1 MIEYYASC
9 PKGFEQLLA
18 EEITTLGGEFKR
30 ETVGGIWFLGNL
42 SVAYRVCLW
51 SRLASKILLP
61 LAKSSVK
68 NDQELYELV
77 STIPWEDHL
86 SPQGR
91 LWVDFTGTNH
101 SIRNSQFGAL
111 KVKDAIVDRMRDRCG
126 ARPSV
131 DKDSPNLIIN
141 VRLSK
146 GNATVSL
153 DLTGEGLHRRGYRL
167 RQGIAPLKE
176 NLAAA
181 LLYRSRWPEIAAAD
195 GALLDP
201 MCGSGTILIEAALMA
216 ADMAPGLKR
225 SSFAFEHWLNHAND
239 VWLELRQEAFDR
251 IKIDK
256 IPEIR
261 GYDFNRT
268 VIEAAE
274 FNIAQAG
281 LIGKVRVIAKP
292 LEAFVKPTHKPIDT
306 GLVLTNPPYGE
317 RLGDLDK
324 LIPLYKQLG
333 TSLRDEFVGWK
344 AGVFTGNPDA
354 AKNMGLRSN
363 KKYKLFNGSIEAE
376 LLLFDVNETQ
386 FVNAPAPD
394 RILTRPSDPYKVTEG
409 AKMLINRLA
418 KNKKQLNKWL
428 KKNEIE
434 CYRLYDAD
442 MPEYSAAVD
451 IYGDHVHIQ
460 EYQAPKSVAEEKAE
474 QRFNDIVAAVK
485 QELQQDES
493 KISIKQRRRNR
504 GKQQYE
510 RLDANTEERP
520 PVYIEESGAEF
531 EINLWDYLD
540 TGLFLDHRPVRL
552 KIREMARDKK
562 FLNLFCYTATASVHA
577 AIGGAKET
585 VSVDLSNTY
594 LNWAKRNFQLNRL
607 RSDNHR
613 FEQGDCVQWLNHC
626 REGFDLIM
634 LDPPSFSN
642 SKKTDT
648 VLDIQRDHVD
658 MINRCMDILLP
669 GGVLIFS
676 NNLRSFKLDSG
687 LSEQY
692 DVEDY
697 TKKSLD
703 PDFARN
709 AKIHSCWFIR
719 KK

>member
-9 PKGFEQLLA
+9 PKGLEQLLA
-18 EEITTLGGEFKR
+18 EEITQLGGEFKR
-30 ETVGGIWFLGNL
+30 ETIGGIWFLGGL

-51 SRLASKILLP
+51 SRLANKVLLP
-61 LAKSSVK
+61 LVKSSVA
-68 NDQELYELV
+68 NDKDLYELIASV
-77 STIPWEDHL
+77 PWEDHL
-86 SPQGR
+86 SPNGR
-91 LWVDFTGTNH
+91 LWVDFAGTNRF
-101 SIRNSQFGAL
+101 IRNSQFGAL
-111 KVKDAIVDRMRDRCG
+111 KVKDAIVDRIRDRFG
-126 ARPSV
+126 VRPSV
-131 DKDSPNLIIN
+131 DKENPNLIIN

-146 GNATVSL
+146 GKVTVSI
-153 DLTGEGLHRRGYRL
+153 DLSGDSLHRRGYRL
-167 RQGIAPLKE
+167 RQGFAPLKE

-181 LLYRSRWPEIAAAD
+181 LLYRCRWPEIAADD

-201 MCGSGTILIEAALMA
+201 MCGSGTILIEAAMMA
-216 ADMAPGLKR
+216 ADIAPGLKR
-225 SSFAFEHWLNHAND
+225 SSFAFEHWLNHSND
-239 VWLELRQEAFDR
+239 VWLELREQAQER
-251 IKIDK
+251 INLDK

-268 VIEAAE
+268 VLEAAE

-281 LIGKVRVIAKP
+281 LIGKVRVTAKP
-292 LEAFVKPTHKPIDT
+292 LAAFKKPTHKPIDT

-317 RLGDLDK
+317 RLGDLEQ
-324 LIPLYKQLG
+324 LIPLYRQLG
-333 TSLRDEFVGWK
+333 TSLREEFVGWK

-363 KKYKLFNGSIEAE
+363 KKYKLYNGSIETE

-386 FVNAPAPD
+386 FVNAPAPEH
-394 RILTRPSDPYKVTEG
+394 ILTRPSDPYKVTEG

-418 KNKKQLNKWL
+418 KNKKQLGKWL
-428 KKNEIE
+428 KKNDIE
-434 CYRLYDAD
+434 CYRVYDAD

-460 EYQAPKSVAEEKAE
+460 EYQAPKSVDEEKVK

-485 QELQQDES
+485 QELQGDES
-493 KISIKQRRRNR
+493 KISIKQRRRNK

-510 RLDANTEERP
+510 RLNERADRRELMVVEEG
-520 PVYIEESGAEF
+520 GAKF

-552 KIREMARDKK
+552 KIRELAHGKK

-594 LNWAKRNFQLNRL
+594 INWSKRNFELNRL
-607 RSDNHR
+607 VSKNHR
-613 FEQGDCVQWLNHC
+613 FEQADCVQWLNEC
-626 REGFDLIM
+626 REGFDLIL

-642 SKKTDT
+642 SKKTET
-648 VLDIQRDHVD
+648 VLDIQRDHVS
-658 MINRCMDILLP
+658 MINRCMDLLLP
-669 GGVLIFS
+669 GGLLIFS
-676 NNLRSFKLDSG
+676 NNLRSFKLDESS
-687 LSEQY
+687 LSHFEI
-692 DVEDY
+692 EDY

-709 AKIHSCWFIR
+709 QKIHNCWLIR
-719 KK
+719 NK